1 MGESAAIVKMESHD
15 PETRAGGP
23 RSVGWVGTGRMGTA
37 LAQRLLD
44 GKVPLTVW
52 NRTRAKTAP
61 LAERGAQVADNLMG
75 LGGCEVVFVTVSTP
89 DDLRQVLLAED
100 GLLSGRTH
108 PEIVVDC
115 STVSEEASAEIR
127 AAALHRDVSLLAA
140 PVSGNPHVVAA
151 GGACLVVSGPRHA
164 FELVLPYFELLAG
177 RTVFAGEGEESRLV
191 KLCHNLYL
199 AGMVHVL
206 AEVTS
211 LAEKGGIDRAAFLD
225 FLNGTVLTSEWV
237 RRRSTDLVSLNWTPT
252 FTNELLRKDVELGLD
267 SARRL
272 GVPMHLSATVHE
284 LVQTAIGMGFGERD
298 LLSRY
303 EVQARES
310 GLILNSELG
319 L

>member
-1 MGESAAIVKMESHD
+1 MTTESDNGEARTGRLRPA
-15 PETRAGGP
+15 
-23 RSVGWVGTGRMGTA
+23 GWVGTGRMGTA
-37 LAQRLLD
+37 MAQRLLD

-61 LAERGAQVADNLMG
+61 LAERGAQVADTLTG
-75 LGGCEVVFVTVSTP
+75 FAGCEVVFVTVSTP
-89 DDLRQVLLAED
+89 DDLWQVLLGVES
-100 GLLSGRTH
+100 LLSGPAH
-108 PEIVVDC
+108 PDIVVDC
-115 STVSEEASAEIR
+115 STVSEDASAAIR
-127 AAALHRDVSLLAA
+127 AAALDHEVRLLAA

-151 GGACLVVSGPRHA
+151 GGACLVVSGPRAA
-164 FELVLPYFELLAG
+164 FEQVSPYFELLAG

-199 AGMVHVL
+199 AGMVYVL

-237 RRRSTDLVSLNWTPT
+237 RRRSTDLVALDWTPT

-284 LVQTAIGMGFGERD
+284 LVQAAIGLGYGERD

-310 GLILNSELG
+310 GLALE
-319 L
+319 

>member
-1 MGESAAIVKMESHD
+1 MTTESDTGEARIGRLRPA
-15 PETRAGGP
+15 
-23 RSVGWVGTGRMGTA
+23 GWVGTGRMGTA
-37 LAQRLLD
+37 MARRLLD

-61 LAERGAQVADNLMG
+61 LAERGAQVANTLTG
-75 LGGCEVVFVTVSTP
+75 LAGCEVVFVTVSTP
-89 DDLRQVLLAED
+89 DDLWQVLLGVD
-100 GLLSGRTH
+100 GLLSGPAH
-108 PEIVVDC
+108 PDIVVDC
-115 STVSEEASAEIR
+115 STVSEDASAAIR
-127 AAALHRDVSLLAA
+127 AAALDHEVRLLAA

-151 GGACLVVSGPRHA
+151 GGACLVVSGPRAA
-164 FELVLPYFELLAG
+164 FDQVSPYFELLAG

-199 AGMVHVL
+199 AGMVYVL

-237 RRRSTDLVSLNWTPT
+237 RRRSTDLVALDWTPT

-272 GVPMHLSATVHE
+272 GVPMPLSATVHE
-284 LVQTAIGMGFGERD
+284 LVQAAIGLGFGERD

-310 GLILNSELG
+310 GLTLE
-319 L
+319 

>member
-1 MGESAAIVKMESHD
+1 MVTSESDGDQAGTGALPAA
-15 PETRAGGP
+15 
-23 RSVGWVGTGRMGTA
+23 GWVGIGRMGA
-37 LAQRLLD
+37 AMARRLLD
-44 GKVPLTVW
+44 GQVPLTVW

-61 LAERGAQVADNLMG
+61 LAERGAQVADTLTG
-75 LGGCEVVFVTVSTP
+75 LAGCGVVFVTVSTHQ
-89 DDLRQVLLAED
+89 DLSQVLLGED
-100 GLLSGRTH
+100 GLLSGRAR

-115 STVSEEASAEIR
+115 STVSEEASAAIR
-127 AAALHRDVSLLAA
+127 AAAHDRGVRFLAA

-151 GGACLVVSGPRHA
+151 GGACLVVSGPRAA
-164 FELVLPYFELLAG
+164 FDQVSPYFELIAG

-237 RRRSTDLVSLNWTPT
+237 RRRSGDLIGLNWTPT

-284 LVQTAIGMGFGERD
+284 LVQAAIGLGFGGRD

-303 EVQARES
+303 EIQARES
-310 GLILNSELG
+310 GLTLE
-319 L
+319 

>member
-1 MGESAAIVKMESHD
+1 MTTESDNGEARTGRLRPA
-15 PETRAGGP
+15 
-23 RSVGWVGTGRMGTA
+23 GWVGTGRMGTA
-37 LAQRLLD
+37 MAQRLLD

-61 LAERGAQVADNLMG
+61 LAERGAQVADTLTG
-75 LGGCEVVFVTVSTP
+75 FAGCEVVFVTVSTP
-89 DDLRQVLLAED
+89 DDLWQVLLGVE
-100 GLLSGRTH
+100 GLLSGPAH
-108 PEIVVDC
+108 PDIVVDC
-115 STVSEEASAEIR
+115 STVSEDASAAIR
-127 AAALHRDVSLLAA
+127 AAALDHEVRLLAA

-151 GGACLVVSGPRHA
+151 GGACLVVSGPRAA
-164 FELVLPYFELLAG
+164 FEQVSPYFELLAG

-199 AGMVHVL
+199 AGMVYVL

-237 RRRSTDLVSLNWTPT
+237 RRRSTDLVALDWTPT

-284 LVQTAIGMGFGERD
+284 LVQAAIGLGYGERD

-310 GLILNSELG
+310 GLTLE
-319 L
+319 